1 MDQYDSFLDDGE
13 DDLFNQ
19 LSLPSSSAH
28 LRPPGQQSE
37 PVAGPSVICHNP
49 NRRLL
54 GDDKDKHAYDDLGF
68 GNFSEFVKNK
78 RMKLHNQRSEDVR
91 DLGDDFDEEL
101 VKRQIFK

>member
-1 MDQYDSFLDDGE
+1 MDQYDSFLDDA
-13 DDLFNQ
+13 DDSLFNH
-19 LSLPSSSAH
+19 LAPSPGSAQTQ
-28 LRPPGQQSE
+28 PPDQQPTN
-37 PVAGPSVICHNP
+37 PVIQPNP

-54 GDDKDKHAYDDLGF
+54 GSEKDKHAYNDTGF

-101 VKRQIFK
+101 VKKQIFR